1 MALNSYSLQGEEEGT
16 MARQILKRVTMLM
29 LLLTMALVTAVTTA
43 HGQSQH
49 RVNASIPFEFIVG
62 DKTLAAA
69 DYRIDTVGEAL
80 AIRSAGAKN
89 NVVRLA
95 NAMTPKERKSACL
108 VFHRYGN
115 TYFLSEVWEGGDRI
129 GRRLVESRQER
140 AMRLEPS
147 RMGTSKTTSY
157 EDVVI
162 LASVR

>member
-29 LLLTMALVTAVTTA
+29 LLSTMALVTAVTTA

-49 RVNASIPFEFIVG
+49 SVKASIPFEFIVG
-62 DKTLAAA
+62 DKRLAAA

-89 NVVRLA
+89 NVIRLA
-95 NAMTPKERKSACL
+95 NTMAPKEGKSARL

-129 GRRLVESRQER
+129 ARRLVESRQER
-140 AMRLEPS
+140 AMRLELP
-147 RMGTSKTTSY
+147 RIANKTTSY